1 MKKNMYKH
9 IQEQSR
15 QMMMPFQWFFKQE
28 AASGLVLLIF
38 AVVAMAV
45 ANSPWAAAYESVLHW
60 KIAVGVGSFQ
70 LSMSLL
76 HWINDALMA
85 VFFFVIGMEIKR
97 EFLFGELKT
106 PSSTLLPIAAAVGGM
121 VAPALLYTAFNI
133 GKPTISGWGVSMA
146 TDIAFS
152 LGVLAFAAPRAPRA
166 IVVFLTALAIVDD
179 LGGILV
185 IALFYS
191 SDLHIPSLLFGAV
204 ILGILFWISRRN
216 VQSFI
221 VYLIGGVLLWYA
233 FLQGGIHPTIA
244 GVLLGFSIPA
254 GTEQSHGSSLL
265 SKIEHRLTPWS
276 AFLVMP
282 IFALSNA
289 GIAIDGSSIAN
300 LLTPIGVGIIAGL
313 FLGKPLGIFLSV
325 YGLIRFRIVTL
336 PAGVRMG
343 HFLGAGILGGIGFT
357 MSLFIAALAFDDATS
372 LMTAKTAI
380 VAASIL
386 SGLVGTAVF
395 KWLQSKEKALQP

>member
-60 KIAVGVGSFQ
+60 KITVGVGSFQ

-121 VAPALLYTAFNI
+121 VAPALLYTVFNI

-289 GIAIDGSSIAN
+289 GIAIDGSSIEN

-325 YGLIRFRIVTL
+325 YGLIRFRIVPL

-395 KWLQSKEKALQP
+395 KWLQSKEKALQL

>member
-1 MKKNMYKH
+1 MNKDIYER

-15 QMMMPFQWFFKQE
+15 QMIMPFQRFFKQE
-28 AASGLVLLIF
+28 ASSGIVLLAF
-38 AVVAMAV
+38 AVMAMGL
-45 ANSPWAAAYESVLHW
+45 ANSPWAAAYEEILHW
-60 KIAVGVGSFQ
+60 KVSVGTGDFQ

-76 HWINDALMA
+76 HWINDGLMA

-97 EFLFGELKT
+97 EFLFGELKS

-121 VAPALLYTAFNI
+121 VVPALLYTAFNL

-166 IVVFLTALAIVDD
+166 VVVFLTALAIVDD

-191 SDLHIPSLLFGAV
+191 SDLHGPSLLAGAAV
-204 ILGILFWISRRN
+204 LLALFWLSRRN
-216 VQSFI
+216 VQS
-221 VYLIGGVLLWYA
+221 VLLYLIGGGLLWYA

-254 GTEQSHGSSLL
+254 GTEETHGESLL
-265 SKIEHRLTPWS
+265 RKLEHRLTPWS
-276 AFLVMP
+276 AFFVMP
-282 IFALSNA
+282 VFALSNA
-289 GIAIDGSSIAN
+289 GIAIDGGSVGN
-300 LLTPIGVGIIAGL
+300 LLTPVGLGIMAGL

-325 YGLIRFRIVTL
+325 YGLIRLRVAAL
-336 PAGVRMG
+336 PAGVRTA
-343 HFLGAGILGGIGFT
+343 HFLGAGMLGGIGFT
-357 MSLFIAALAFDDATS
+357 MSLFIAALAFADGQA

-380 VAASIL
+380 VAASVM
-386 SGLVGTAVF
+386 SGLAGTAMF
-395 KWLQSKEKALQP
+395 KWLQRGTP

>member
-1 MKKNMYKH
+1 MNKDIYER

-15 QMMMPFQWFFKQE
+15 QMIMPFQRFFKQE
-28 AASGLVLLIF
+28 ASSGIVLLVF
-38 AVVAMAV
+38 AVMAMGL
-45 ANSPWAAAYESVLHW
+45 ANSPWAAAYEEILHW
-60 KIAVGVGSFQ
+60 KVSVGMGDFQ

-76 HWINDALMA
+76 HWINDGLMA

-97 EFLFGELKT
+97 EFLFGELKS

-121 VAPALLYTAFNI
+121 VVPALLYTAFNI

-166 IVVFLTALAIVDD
+166 VVVFLTALAIVDD

-191 SDLHIPSLLFGAV
+191 SDLHGPSLLAGAAV
-204 ILGILFWISRRN
+204 LLALFWLSRRN
-216 VQSFI
+216 VQS
-221 VYLIGGVLLWYA
+221 VLLYLIGGGLLWYA

-254 GTEQSHGSSLL
+254 GTEETHGESLL
-265 SKIEHRLTPWS
+265 RKLEHRLTPWS
-276 AFLVMP
+276 AFFVMP
-282 IFALSNA
+282 VFALSNA
-289 GIAIDGSSIAN
+289 GIAIDGGSVGN
-300 LLTPIGVGIIAGL
+300 LLTPVGLGIMAGL

-325 YGLIRFRIVTL
+325 YGLIRLRVAAL
-336 PAGVRMG
+336 PAGVRTA
-343 HFLGAGILGGIGFT
+343 HFLGAGMLGGIGFT
-357 MSLFIAALAFDDATS
+357 MSLFIAALAFADGQA

-380 VAASIL
+380 VAASVM
-386 SGLVGTAVF
+386 SGLAGTAMF
-395 KWLQSKEKALQP
+395 KWLQRGTP

>member
-1 MKKNMYKH
+1 MNKDIYER

-15 QMMMPFQWFFKQE
+15 QMIMPFQQFFKQE
-28 AASGLVLLIF
+28 ASSGIVLLTF
-38 AVVAMAV
+38 AVMAMGL
-45 ANSPWAAAYESVLHW
+45 ANSPWAAAYEEILHW
-60 KIAVGVGSFQ
+60 KLSVGMGDFQ

-76 HWINDALMA
+76 HWINDGLMA

-97 EFLFGELKT
+97 EFLFGELKS

-121 VAPALLYTAFNI
+121 VMPALLYTAFNI

-166 IVVFLTALAIVDD
+166 VVVFLTALAIVDD

-191 SDLHIPSLLFGAV
+191 SDLHGPSLLAGAV
-204 ILGILFWISRRN
+204 VLLVLFWLSRRN
-216 VQSFI
+216 VQS
-221 VYLIGGVLLWYA
+221 VLLYLIGGGLLWYA

-254 GTEQSHGSSLL
+254 GTEETHGESLL
-265 SKIEHRLTPWS
+265 RKLEHRLTPWS
-276 AFLVMP
+276 AFFVMP
-282 IFALSNA
+282 VFALSNA
-289 GIAIDGSSIAN
+289 GIAIDGGSVGN
-300 LLTPIGVGIIAGL
+300 LLTPVGLGIMAGL
-313 FLGKPLGIFLSV
+313 FLGKPLGIFLSA
-325 YGLIRFRIVTL
+325 YGLIRLRVVAL
-336 PAGVRMG
+336 PAGVRTA
-343 HFLGAGILGGIGFT
+343 HFLGAGMLGGIGFT
-357 MSLFIAALAFDDATS
+357 MSLFIAALAFTDGQV

-380 VAASIL
+380 VAASVL
-386 SGLVGTAVF
+386 SGLAGTAMF
-395 KWLQSKEKALQP
+395 KWLQRGTS

>member
-1 MKKNMYKH
+1 MNKDIYER

-15 QMMMPFQWFFKQE
+15 QMIMPFQQFFKQE
-28 AASGLVLLIF
+28 ASSGIVLLAF
-38 AVVAMAV
+38 AVMAMGL
-45 ANSPWAAAYESVLHW
+45 ANSPWAAAYEEILHW
-60 KIAVGVGSFQ
+60 KLSVGMGDFQ

-76 HWINDALMA
+76 HWINDGLMA

-97 EFLFGELKT
+97 EFLFGELKS
-106 PSSTLLPIAAAVGGM
+106 PSSTLLPLAAAVGGM
-121 VAPALLYTAFNI
+121 VMPALLYTAFNI

-166 IVVFLTALAIVDD
+166 VVVFLTALAIVDD

-191 SDLHIPSLLFGAV
+191 SDLHGPSLLAGAV
-204 ILGILFWISRRN
+204 VLLVLFWLSRRN
-216 VQSFI
+216 VQS
-221 VYLIGGVLLWYA
+221 VLLYLIGGGLLWYA

-254 GTEQSHGSSLL
+254 GTEETHGESLL
-265 SKIEHRLTPWS
+265 RKLEHRLTPWS
-276 AFLVMP
+276 AFFVMP
-282 IFALSNA
+282 VFALSNA
-289 GIAIDGSSIAN
+289 GIAIDGGSVGN
-300 LLTPIGVGIIAGL
+300 LLTPVGLGIMAGL

-325 YGLIRFRIVTL
+325 YGLIRFRIAAL
-336 PAGVRMG
+336 PAGVRTP
-343 HFLGAGILGGIGFT
+343 HFLGAGMLGGIGFT
-357 MSLFIAALAFDDATS
+357 MSLFIAALAFTDGQV

-380 VAASIL
+380 VAASVL
-386 SGLVGTAVF
+386 SGLAGTAMF
-395 KWLQSKEKALQP
+395 KWLQRGTS

>member
-1 MKKNMYKH
+1 MNKDIYER

-15 QMMMPFQWFFKQE
+15 QMIMPFQQFFKQE
-28 AASGLVLLIF
+28 ASSGIVLLTF
-38 AVVAMAV
+38 AVMAMGL
-45 ANSPWAAAYESVLHW
+45 ANSPWAAAYEEILHW
-60 KIAVGVGSFQ
+60 KLSVGMGDFQ

-76 HWINDALMA
+76 HWINDGLMA

-97 EFLFGELKT
+97 EFLFGELKS

-121 VAPALLYTAFNI
+121 VVPALLYTAFNI

-166 IVVFLTALAIVDD
+166 VVVFLTALAIVDD

-191 SDLHIPSLLFGAV
+191 SDLHGPSLLAGAAV
-204 ILGILFWISRRN
+204 LLALFWLSRRN
-216 VQSFI
+216 VQS
-221 VYLIGGVLLWYA
+221 VLLYLIGGGLLWYA

-254 GTEQSHGSSLL
+254 GTEETHGESLL
-265 SKIEHRLTPWS
+265 RKLEHRLTPWS
-276 AFLVMP
+276 AFFVMP
-282 IFALSNA
+282 VFALSNA
-289 GIAIDGSSIAN
+289 GIAIDGGSVGN
-300 LLTPIGVGIIAGL
+300 LLTPVGLGIMAGL

-325 YGLIRFRIVTL
+325 YGLIRFRVAAL
-336 PAGVRMG
+336 PAGVRTA
-343 HFLGAGILGGIGFT
+343 HFLGAGMLGGIGFT
-357 MSLFIAALAFDDATS
+357 MSLFIAALAFTDGQV

-380 VAASIL
+380 VAASVL
-386 SGLVGTAVF
+386 SGLAGTAMF
-395 KWLQSKEKALQP
+395 KWLQRGTA

>member
-1 MKKNMYKH
+1 MNKDIYER

-15 QMMMPFQWFFKQE
+15 QMIMPFQQFFKQE
-28 AASGLVLLIF
+28 ASSGIVLLVF
-38 AVVAMAV
+38 AVVAMGL
-45 ANSPWAAAYESVLHW
+45 ANSPWAAAYEEILHW
-60 KIAVGVGSFQ
+60 KLSVGAGDFL

-76 HWINDALMA
+76 HWINDGLMA

-97 EFLFGELKT
+97 EFLFGELKS

-121 VAPALLYTAFNI
+121 VMPALLYTAFNI

-166 IVVFLTALAIVDD
+166 VVVFLTALAIVDD

-191 SDLHIPSLLFGAV
+191 SDLHGPSLLAGAAV
-204 ILGILFWISRRN
+204 LLVLFWLSRRN
-216 VQSFI
+216 VQS
-221 VYLIGGVLLWYA
+221 VLLYLIGGGLLWYA

-254 GTEQSHGSSLL
+254 GTEETHGESLL
-265 SKIEHRLTPWS
+265 RKLEHRLTPWS
-276 AFLVMP
+276 AFFVMP
-282 IFALSNA
+282 VFALSNA
-289 GIAIDGSSIAN
+289 GIAIDGGSVGN
-300 LLTPIGVGIIAGL
+300 LLTPVGLGIMAGL

-325 YGLIRFRIVTL
+325 YGLIRFRIAAL
-336 PAGVRMG
+336 PAGVRTA
-343 HFLGAGILGGIGFT
+343 HFLGAGMLGGIGFT
-357 MSLFIAALAFDDATS
+357 MSLFIAALAFTDGQV

-380 VAASIL
+380 VAASVL
-386 SGLVGTAVF
+386 SGLAGTAMF
-395 KWLQSKEKALQP
+395 KWLQRGTP

>member
-1 MKKNMYKH
+1 MNKDIYEH

-15 QMMMPFQWFFKQE
+15 QMIMPFQRFFKQE
-28 AASGLVLLIF
+28 ASSGIVLLAF
-38 AVVAMAV
+38 AVMAMGL
-45 ANSPWAAAYESVLHW
+45 ANSPWAAAYEEILHW
-60 KIAVGVGSFQ
+60 KVSVGTGDFQ

-76 HWINDALMA
+76 HWINDGLMA

-97 EFLFGELKT
+97 EFLFGELKS

-121 VAPALLYTAFNI
+121 VVPALLYTAFNL

-166 IVVFLTALAIVDD
+166 VVVFLTALAIVDD

-191 SDLHIPSLLFGAV
+191 SDLHGPSLLAGAAV
-204 ILGILFWISRRN
+204 LLALFWLSRRN
-216 VQSFI
+216 VQS
-221 VYLIGGVLLWYA
+221 VLLYLIGGGLLWYA

-254 GTEQSHGSSLL
+254 GTEETHGESLL
-265 SKIEHRLTPWS
+265 RKLEHRLTPWS
-276 AFLVMP
+276 AFFVMP
-282 IFALSNA
+282 VFALSNA
-289 GIAIDGSSIAN
+289 GIAIDGGSVGN
-300 LLTPIGVGIIAGL
+300 LLTPVGLGIMAGL

-325 YGLIRFRIVTL
+325 YGLIRLRVAAL
-336 PAGVRMG
+336 PAGVRTA
-343 HFLGAGILGGIGFT
+343 HFLGAGMLGGIGFT
-357 MSLFIAALAFDDATS
+357 MSLFIAALAFADGQA

-380 VAASIL
+380 VAASVM
-386 SGLVGTAVF
+386 SGLAGTAMF
-395 KWLQSKEKALQP
+395 KWLQRGTP

>member
-1 MKKNMYKH
+1 MNKDIYER

-15 QMMMPFQWFFKQE
+15 QMIMPFQQFFKQE
-28 AASGLVLLIF
+28 ASSGIVLLTF
-38 AVVAMAV
+38 AVMAMGL
-45 ANSPWAAAYESVLHW
+45 ANSPWAAAYEEILHW
-60 KIAVGVGSFQ
+60 KVSVGMGDFQ

-76 HWINDALMA
+76 HWINDGLMA

-97 EFLFGELKT
+97 EFLFGELKS

-121 VAPALLYTAFNI
+121 VVPALLYTAFNV

-166 IVVFLTALAIVDD
+166 VVVFLTALAIVDD

-191 SDLHIPSLLFGAV
+191 SDLHGPSLLAGAAV
-204 ILGILFWISRRN
+204 LLALFWLSRRN
-216 VQSFI
+216 VQS
-221 VYLIGGVLLWYA
+221 VLLYLIGGGLLWYA

-254 GTEQSHGSSLL
+254 GTEETHGESLL
-265 SKIEHRLTPWS
+265 RKLEHRLTPWS
-276 AFLVMP
+276 AFFVMP
-282 IFALSNA
+282 VFALSNA
-289 GIAIDGSSIAN
+289 GIAIDGGSVGN
-300 LLTPIGVGIIAGL
+300 LLTPVGLGIMAGL

-325 YGLIRFRIVTL
+325 YGLIRLRVAAL
-336 PAGVRMG
+336 PAGVRTA
-343 HFLGAGILGGIGFT
+343 HFLGAGMLGGIGFT
-357 MSLFIAALAFDDATS
+357 MSLFIAALAFADGQA
-372 LMTAKTAI
+372 LMTAKTAV
-380 VAASIL
+380 VAASVM
-386 SGLVGTAVF
+386 SGLAGTAMF
-395 KWLQSKEKALQP
+395 KWLQRGTP

>member
-1 MKKNMYKH
+1 MNKDIYER

-15 QMMMPFQWFFKQE
+15 QMIMPFQQFFKQE
-28 AASGLVLLIF
+28 ASSGIVLLNF
-38 AVVAMAV
+38 AVMAMGL
-45 ANSPWAAAYESVLHW
+45 ANSPWAAAYEEILHW
-60 KIAVGVGSFQ
+60 KLSVGMGDFQ

-76 HWINDALMA
+76 HWINDGLMA

-97 EFLFGELKT
+97 EFLFGELKS

-121 VAPALLYTAFNI
+121 VMPALLYTAFNI

-166 IVVFLTALAIVDD
+166 VVVFLTALAIVDD

-191 SDLHIPSLLFGAV
+191 SDLHGPSLLAGAV
-204 ILGILFWISRRN
+204 VLLVLFWLSRRN
-216 VQSFI
+216 VQS
-221 VYLIGGVLLWYA
+221 VLLYLIGGGLLWYA

-254 GTEQSHGSSLL
+254 GTEETHGESLL
-265 SKIEHRLTPWS
+265 RKLEHRLTPWS
-276 AFLVMP
+276 AFFVMP
-282 IFALSNA
+282 VFALSNA
-289 GIAIDGSSIAN
+289 GIAIDGGSVGN
-300 LLTPIGVGIIAGL
+300 LLTPVGLGIMAGL
-313 FLGKPLGIFLSV
+313 FLGKPLGIFLSA
-325 YGLIRFRIVTL
+325 YGLIRLRVVAL
-336 PAGVRMG
+336 PAGVRTT
-343 HFLGAGILGGIGFT
+343 HFLGAGMLGGIGFT
-357 MSLFIAALAFDDATS
+357 MSLFIAALAFTDGQV

-380 VAASIL
+380 VAASVL
-386 SGLVGTAVF
+386 SGLAGTAMF
-395 KWLQSKEKALQP
+395 KWLQRGTS

>member
-1 MKKNMYKH
+1 MNKDIYER

-15 QMMMPFQWFFKQE
+15 QMIMPFQRFFKQE
-28 AASGLVLLIF
+28 ASSGIVLLTF
-38 AVVAMAV
+38 AVMAMGL
-45 ANSPWAAAYESVLHW
+45 ANSPWAAAYEEILHW
-60 KIAVGVGSFQ
+60 KLSVGMGDFQ

-76 HWINDALMA
+76 HWINDGLMA

-97 EFLFGELKT
+97 EFLFGELKS
-106 PSSTLLPIAAAVGGM
+106 PSSTLLPVAAAVGGM
-121 VAPALLYTAFNI
+121 VVPALLYTAFNI

-166 IVVFLTALAIVDD
+166 VVVFLTALAIVDD

-191 SDLHIPSLLFGAV
+191 SDLHGPSLLAGAAV
-204 ILGILFWISRRN
+204 LLALFWLSRRN
-216 VQSFI
+216 VQS
-221 VYLIGGVLLWYA
+221 VLLYLIGGGLLWYA

-254 GTEQSHGSSLL
+254 GTEETHGESLL
-265 SKIEHRLTPWS
+265 RKLEHRLTPWS
-276 AFLVMP
+276 AFFVMP
-282 IFALSNA
+282 VFALSNA
-289 GIAIDGSSIAN
+289 GIAIDGGSVGN
-300 LLTPIGVGIIAGL
+300 LLTPVGLGIMAGL

-325 YGLIRFRIVTL
+325 YGLIRLRVAAL
-336 PAGVRMG
+336 PAGVRTA
-343 HFLGAGILGGIGFT
+343 HFLGAGMLGGIGFT
-357 MSLFIAALAFDDATS
+357 MSLFIAALAFADGQA

-380 VAASIL
+380 VAASVM
-386 SGLVGTAVF
+386 SGLAGTAMF
-395 KWLQSKEKALQP
+395 KWLQRGTP